1 MSWAFLL
8 NLIFSGMFCPLVG
21 GIETIVDARSEYR
34 QGVKQHPG
42 HPYVQCSCSSER
54 RKNKNNLEPSHQVLH
69 EKYKDDFR
77 ERNQKNQRKQF
88 RRRSFRRGT
97 LTKFINEWILFIFIL
112 HCLFVGALLEHIGT
126 HWNIQFTSAP

>member
-8 NLIFSGMFCPLVG
+8 NLIFSGMFYSLVD
-21 GIETIVDARSEYR
+21 GIETIVDARSEYQ
-34 QGVKQHPG
+34 QGMKQHPG
-42 HPYVQCSCSSER
+42 RPCSCNSER
-54 RKNKNNLEPSHQVLH
+54 RNNIISLEPSHQVLH
-69 EKYKDDFR
+69 DDLR

-97 LTKFINEWILFIFIL
+97 ITKFINEWILFIFIL

-126 HWNIQFTSAP
+126 HWDIQFTSAR